1 MFVSLPHLGIKQNL
15 LTIDKSFTDTENK
28 IVNVRF
34 PEKSFQPVVPSRL
47 SWSRNYAAKDIE
59 LKKSPKVKDCSVI
72 EESFLTGF
80 MQQVKNPTCEP
91 DEYGIKYLPVM
102 HQAMCIEGRKVGR
115 TAANEDKRID
125 VLLTEVMEKVGKEGL
140 FIIYDEEK
148 KKNELKFLRGMKLN
162 WGAVSSFFIDD
173 ETQTCVLKNPKVLI
187 NENKI
192 SKKIVKQAIGPIGY
206 KQPLF
211 IIAEDVEVEVAGSL
225 ILDRICVSTKVVTAE
240 SNSLLARLKLGS
252 CKEVVISDNEM
263 VILGGSGSQADIE
276 KRCEQLRSAI
286 KASTSDYEI
295 KLLEERLLNLSCG
308 ALIVKV
314 TGGSTKNK
322 RIVNALNAVKAAMEG
337 GIIPENSSQV
347 CWQPFA
353 SFDLFVYFLSLAMP
367 VCTIASAA
375 GVDGSAVAEK
385 LLEQD
390 NPDVGYDPARGE
402 YVDVIKLGIFDPMKL
417 VIKELDDAISYF
429 ITHCWCS
436 YEGEICGA
444 IVVPWHSYIQPLDVS
459 GFHQSKCIQR
469 LDVTVTRYYSCTVAY
484 SSYEMLQRQNG
495 KIDGMGGS

>member
-1 MFVSLPHLGIKQNL
+1 
-15 LTIDKSFTDTENK
+15 
-28 IVNVRF
+28 
-34 PEKSFQPVVPSRL
+34 VVPSRL

-102 HQAMCIEGRKVGR
+102 HQAMCIEGRKVLEAGVDAMDLKDEIYMAFEAIKGHLKCRARVGR

-173 ETQTCVLKNPKVLI
+173 ETQTC
-187 NENKI
+187 
-192 SKKIVKQAIGPIGY
+192 

-225 ILDRICVSTKVVTAE
+225 ILDRICVSTKFCLVKPPEFEENCKGIMQDLAVLTGGWVVTAE

-252 CKEVVISDNEM
+252 CKEVVILDNEM

-353 SFDLFVYFLSLAMP
+353 SFDLFVYFLSLAVIRVLMYPRARYYDLDKLQTTSLGGKIGVQLLQQALKMP
-367 VCTIASAA
+367 VCTIASAT

-417 VIKELDDAISYF
+417 VIKELDDAI
-429 ITHCWCS
+429 
-436 YEGEICGA
+436 
-444 IVVPWHSYIQPLDVS
+444 
-459 GFHQSKCIQR
+459 R
-469 LDVTVTRYYSCTVAY
+469 LLVQTS
-484 SSYEMLQRQNG
+484 
-495 KIDGMGGS
+495 

>member
-140 FIIYDEEK
+140 FIIY
-148 KKNELKFLRGMKLN
+148 
-162 WGAVSSFFIDD
+162 
-173 ETQTCVLKNPKVLI
+173 VLKNPKVLI

-308 ALIVKV
+308 ALIVK
-314 TGGSTKNK
+314 
-322 RIVNALNAVKAAMEG
+322 
-337 GIIPENSSQV
+337 
-347 CWQPFA
+347 
-353 SFDLFVYFLSLAMP
+353 MP

>member
-140 FIIYDEEK
+140 FIIY
-148 KKNELKFLRGMKLN
+148 
-162 WGAVSSFFIDD
+162 
-173 ETQTCVLKNPKVLI
+173 VLKNPKVLI

-225 ILDRICVSTKVVTAE
+225 ILDRICVSTKDLAVLTGGWVVTAE

>member
-1 MFVSLPHLGIKQNL
+1 
-15 LTIDKSFTDTENK
+15 
-28 IVNVRF
+28 
-34 PEKSFQPVVPSRL
+34 
-47 SWSRNYAAKDIE
+47 
-59 LKKSPKVKDCSVI
+59 
-72 EESFLTGF
+72 
-80 MQQVKNPTCEP
+80 
-91 DEYGIKYLPVM
+91 
-102 HQAMCIEGRKVGR
+102 
-115 TAANEDKRID
+115 
-125 VLLTEVMEKVGKEGL
+125 
-140 FIIYDEEK
+140 
-148 KKNELKFLRGMKLN
+148 MKLN

-225 ILDRICVSTKVVTAE
+225 ILDRICVSTKFCLVKPPEFEENCKGIMQDLAVLTGGWVVTAE

-337 GIIPENSSQV
+337 GIIPGGGV
-347 CWQPFA
+347 ALFHA
-353 SFDLFVYFLSLAMP
+353 S
-367 VCTIASAA
+367 
-375 GVDGSAVAEK
+375 K
-385 LLEQD
+385 
-390 NPDVGYDPARGE
+390 
-402 YVDVIKLGIFDPMKL
+402 
-417 VIKELDDAISYF
+417 
-429 ITHCWCS
+429 
-436 YEGEICGA
+436 
-444 IVVPWHSYIQPLDVS
+444 
-459 GFHQSKCIQR
+459 
-469 LDVTVTRYYSCTVAY
+469 
-484 SSYEMLQRQNG
+484 
-495 KIDGMGGS
+495 

>member
-59 LKKSPKVKDCSVI
+59 LKKSPKV
-72 EESFLTGF
+72 
-80 MQQVKNPTCEP
+80 
-91 DEYGIKYLPVM
+91 
-102 HQAMCIEGRKVGR
+102 KVGR

-225 ILDRICVSTKVVTAE
+225 ILDRICVSTKFCLVKPPEFEENCKGIMQDLAVLTGGWVVTAE

-314 TGGSTKNK
+314 QWFRTFTFASVSFTKNK

-337 GIIPENSSQV
+337 GIIPGGGV
-347 CWQPFA
+347 ALFHA
-353 SFDLFVYFLSLAMP
+353 S
-367 VCTIASAA
+367 
-375 GVDGSAVAEK
+375 K
-385 LLEQD
+385 
-390 NPDVGYDPARGE
+390 
-402 YVDVIKLGIFDPMKL
+402 
-417 VIKELDDAISYF
+417 
-429 ITHCWCS
+429 
-436 YEGEICGA
+436 
-444 IVVPWHSYIQPLDVS
+444 
-459 GFHQSKCIQR
+459 
-469 LDVTVTRYYSCTVAY
+469 
-484 SSYEMLQRQNG
+484 
-495 KIDGMGGS
+495 

>member
-225 ILDRICVSTKVVTAE
+225 ILDRICVSTKDLAVLTGGWVVTAE

-308 ALIVKV
+308 ALIVK
-314 TGGSTKNK
+314 
-322 RIVNALNAVKAAMEG
+322 
-337 GIIPENSSQV
+337 
-347 CWQPFA
+347 
-353 SFDLFVYFLSLAMP
+353 MP